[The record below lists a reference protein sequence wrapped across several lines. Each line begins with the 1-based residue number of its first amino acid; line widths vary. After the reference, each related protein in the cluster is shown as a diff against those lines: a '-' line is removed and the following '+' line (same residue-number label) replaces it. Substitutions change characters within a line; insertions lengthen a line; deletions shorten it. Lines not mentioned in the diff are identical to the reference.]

1 MAEVV
6 VQQNTEL
13 SCVVIPLSGMQLLLP
28 NICVAEILPWRR
40 VKVLEDAPDWCLGI
54 LGWRGESIP
63 VIRFERLGN
72 SVAEDRKV
80 GRCMIVMNRSR
91 TSDAIPF
98 YALAAEGLP
107 RMLQLTDD
115 DLENV
120 PAKLGKAEVASVRVG
135 TESAIIPDLK
145 VIEQHV
151 SELARARKRA

>member
-6 VQQNTEL
+6 AQQSTEL

-28 NICVAEILPWRR
+28 NICIAEILPWRR

-63 VIRFERLGN
+63 VIRFERFSSSLH
-72 SVAEDRKV
+72 EDRKV

-91 TSDAIPF
+91 TADAIPF

-107 RMLQLTDD
+107 RMLQLTDG

-120 PAKLGKAEVASVRVG
+120 PAKLGKAEVATVRVG

-151 SELARARKRA
+151 SELANARKRA